1 MVAPDLYKEVVDS
14 ISAHVAIIDEKG
26 IILETNRAWDQFA
39 NDNQMEETFQ
49 SVGANY
55 LNICELAPDDQSE
68 EAAEAREVARGI
80 RGVLTGDLPEFMTHY
95 GIVSLKGCA
104 QPPAMAFLNQC
115 IVSSAG
121 G

>member
-39 NDNQMEETFQ
+39 NDNEMEETFQ

-68 EAAEAREVARGI
+68 ETDHLLKVNLLPTFLAA
-80 RGVLTGDLPEFMTHY
+80 PH
-95 GIVSLKGCA
+95 
-104 QPPAMAFLNQC
+104 
-115 IVSSAG
+115 
-121 G
+121 